1 MCAMQPLMCNR
12 CWCVRGYCS
21 LVVCMTCVCKV
32 QRKLQVFL
40 HSLAEVKS
48 PGAGFGME
56 KALKV
61 WITENACGWLC
72 DGLRS
77 YGLTWS
83 CDICTCTDRKQGQ
96 DSFAQKWFPA
106 ESLLWKSTVVCND
119 VYLRVKF
126 CERWAFVATS
136 WVGGCQSA
144 MAAWA
149 VTMVRNIS
157 RAVLLLAL
165 FALVVRGCFT
175 AMGEKHQ
182 RVHKAVV
189 LRGLL
194 EYHAQMLSPN

>member
-1 MCAMQPLMCNR
+1 MQKAVCSWMCAMQPLMFSR

-119 VYLRVKF
+119 VYLRVLWKMSF
-126 CERWAFVATS
+126 CCYKLGGRMPVCHGCVSSYHGQEHQQGCALTGTVCSGGERMLHCYGGKTS
-136 WVGGCQSA
+136 
-144 MAAWA
+144 
-149 VTMVRNIS
+149 
-157 RAVLLLAL
+157 
-165 FALVVRGCFT
+165 
-175 AMGEKHQ
+175 E
-182 RVHKAVV
+182 
-189 LRGLL
+189 
-194 EYHAQMLSPN
+194 SP